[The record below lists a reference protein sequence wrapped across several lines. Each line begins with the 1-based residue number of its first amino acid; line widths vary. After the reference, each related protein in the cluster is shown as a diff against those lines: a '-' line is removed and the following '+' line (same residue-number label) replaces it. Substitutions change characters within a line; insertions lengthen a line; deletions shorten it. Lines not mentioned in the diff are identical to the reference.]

1 MLPPPA
7 GLSLLIILVA
17 KPPSTLATEPVRLA
31 TMLDMVILRDMVF
44 AITLAV
50 CAVTGA
56 ELMAQ
61 LWDLLRTSG

>member
-1 MLPPPA
+1 ML
-7 GLSLLIILVA
+7 G
-17 KPPSTLATEPVRLA
+17 
-31 TMLDMVILRDMVF
+31 MVILRDMVF

-61 LWDLLRTSG
+61 LWDLLGTPG